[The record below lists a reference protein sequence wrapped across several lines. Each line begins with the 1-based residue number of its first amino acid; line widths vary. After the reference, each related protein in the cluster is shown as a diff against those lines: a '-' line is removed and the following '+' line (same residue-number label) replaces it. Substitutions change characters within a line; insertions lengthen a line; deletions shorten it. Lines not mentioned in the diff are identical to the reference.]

1 MFISILGRQ
10 PGLSLA
16 ELEVLF
22 GAERITKLS
31 DQAALIDDEAPDVN
45 KLGGS
50 IKIIENVYRFEA
62 SNWQQTT
69 SMITKFIKDHT
80 LNYGKGKMN
89 IGLSVYDD
97 ATAKP
102 KDIQKYLINTK
113 KEMRSAGLSV
123 RVIPNKKVEL
133 NSAQVLHNKLTA
145 EKNAEFVLI
154 KTNKNNM
161 YWIGRTHSVQ
171 DIEALA
177 RRDQGR
183 PKRDS
188 RVGMLPPKLA
198 LMMVNLGSTRRE
210 TGVGSQTLAIAG
222 LNEHKQEISDNTS
235 KTILDPFCGT
245 GVVLQESLLL
255 GYNVYGTDL
264 EQRMIEYTNDN
275 LQWLV
280 NNHLGGDPA
289 FQPPAIQLEQGDAR
303 YHKWTKPLDTV
314 ICETYLGPPMSS
326 APAPDKLA
334 VVRSEV
340 NSLLKTFLRNIH
352 KQLDLGASLCVAVP
366 AWRVGGK
373 ILHLNLLDDLEKLG
387 YTRRVL
393 KHASNEE
400 LIYRRPNQTVA
411 REILI
416 LERN

>member
-10 PGLSLA
+10 PGISLA

-22 GAERITKLS
+22 GADKITRISAK
-31 DQAALIDDEAPDVN
+31 AALVNDIAPDVS

-50 IKIIENVYRFEA
+50 IKIIDNVYHFEA
-62 SNWQQTT
+62 LNWQQTT
-69 SMITKFIKDHT
+69 NMITKFLKDHA
-80 LNYGKGKMN
+80 LNFGKGKMN

-97 ATAKP
+97 VTAKP
-102 KDIQKYLINTK
+102 KDIKKYLINTK

-123 RVIPNKKVEL
+123 RVVPNKKVEL

-145 EKNAEFVLI
+145 KKNAEFVLI
-154 KTNKNNM
+154 KTNENNM
-161 YWIGRTHSVQ
+161 YWIGRTHGVQ

-198 LMMVNLGSTRRE
+198 LIMVNLGTGGQRE
-210 TGVGSQTLAIAG
+210 SPSHLPAP
-222 LNEHKQEISDNTS
+222 ISHLP
-235 KTILDPFCGT
+235 TILDPFCGT
-245 GVVLQESLLL
+245 GVLLQEAILL
-255 GYNVYGTDL
+255 GHGVYGTDL
-264 EQRMIEYTNDN
+264 EQRMIEYTKDN

-280 NNHLGGDPA
+280 NNHLGGIDLT
-289 FQPPAIQLEQGDAR
+289 FQPPAVRLEQGDAR
-303 YHKWTKPLDTV
+303 YHKWAKPFDAV
-314 ICETYLGPPMSS
+314 VCETYLGPPMNS

-340 NSLLKTFLRNIH
+340 NVLLKTFLRNIH
-352 KQLDLGASLCVAVP
+352 KQLNEGSSLCVAVP

-393 KHASNEE
+393 KHATFGD
-400 LIYRRPNQTVA
+400 LVYFRPDQTVA